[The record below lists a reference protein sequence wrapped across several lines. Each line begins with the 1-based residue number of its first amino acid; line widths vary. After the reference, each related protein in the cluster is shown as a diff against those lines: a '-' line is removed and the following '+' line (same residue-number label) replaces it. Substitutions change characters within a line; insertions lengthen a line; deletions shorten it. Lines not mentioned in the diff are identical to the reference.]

1 MSEQAKYTID
11 GAKRAAA
18 FDNIERM
25 IPDFVKEAA
34 MVARIRRIHYD
45 ASIKEGFTPEQALAL
60 CMKPSLT

>member
-1 MSEQAKYTID
+1 MSDQAKHTID

-34 MVARIRRIHYD
+34 MIARIRRINYD
-45 ASIKEGFTPEQALAL
+45 ASIKEGFTPEQALTV
-60 CMKPSLT
+60 CMKPKL